1 MKTKEQLKDIKL
13 FADFIEVIV
22 LELKDI
28 CKDTKTIVSS
38 DYAWLHK
45 ELNVYIIFNPQDDW
59 NLLIKAIEKARDI
72 YFGSNTYDELDSY
85 LDSIDDALTIKN
97 NLNDKRGYIYD
108 YLIMFIKGYNEINT
122 NTNNNQS

>member
-1 MKTKEQLKDIKL
+1 MKTKEELRGVKL
-13 FADFIEVIV
+13 FADFIGKGLKELKYIDEDTKQEVIC
-22 LELKDI
+22 EYFDGF
-28 CKDTKTIVSS
+28 
-38 DYAWLHK
+38 
-45 ELNVYIIFNPQDDW
+45 NNFFNPQDDW

-85 LDSIDDALTIKN
+85 LDSIDDTLTIKN
-97 NLNDKRGYIYD
+97 NLNDKRGYVYY